1 MKINISMVLTW
12 KKRCYPVSVRN
23 LKKHLERLF
32 SIRPLVKFACAREF
46 VGDTERRTA
55 AYSNVREDSSI
66 GSTSKLPAEVELHK
80 RSIIDTLL
88 SQNNIL
94 ISH

>member
-1 MKINISMVLTW
+1 M
-12 KKRCYPVSVRN
+12 
-23 LKKHLERLF
+23 
-32 SIRPLVKFACAREF
+32 KFACAREF

>member
-1 MKINISMVLTW
+1 M
-12 KKRCYPVSVRN
+12 
-23 LKKHLERLF
+23 
-32 SIRPLVKFACAREF
+32 
-46 VGDTERRTA
+46 
-55 AYSNVREDSSI
+55 YSNVREDSSI
-66 GSTSKLPAEVELHK
+66 GSTFKLPAEVELHK